1 MIFFRAKNNKHL
13 LFLTVLQVGSLSC
26 AQLAGPLVSSG
37 LTHASTVSCWVS
49 QRLAGLGWP
58 QLGSPIF
65 APPESLIIPHA
76 SSGLLT
82 WQVGSVQIYT
92 ASRALGL
99 DKHDI
104 TCLCSVGQSKSCG
117 QRGRERASLDRKSY
131 RATLKRT
138 GIQTGKEN
146 WHDCASTYHSLT
158 LLIQNMSGHQMLWD
172 RVGLCI

>member
-65 APPESLIIPHA
+65 APPESLIIPQA

-117 QRGRERASLDRKSY
+117 QRGREWCGSSFCRWRKKPGGCLLG
-131 RATLKRT
+131 RLHPAQVGRLP
-138 GIQTGKEN
+138 GK
-146 WHDCASTYHSLT
+146 A
-158 LLIQNMSGHQMLWD
+158 LL
-172 RVGLCI
+172 